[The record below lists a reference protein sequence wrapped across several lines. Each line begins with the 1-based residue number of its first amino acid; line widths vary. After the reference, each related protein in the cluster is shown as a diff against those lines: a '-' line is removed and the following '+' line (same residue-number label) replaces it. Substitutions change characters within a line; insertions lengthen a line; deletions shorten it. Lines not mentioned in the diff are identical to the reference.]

1 MMDEK
6 LAIYGGTPVRSVKLP
21 GPYPG
26 ASVYGK
32 EEADAVTEVVMRKS
46 PFRYYGVDVA
56 GKARD
61 FEKMFRERHARRHAL
76 ACSSGT
82 AALILGLIA
91 VGVQPG
97 DKVIVPANSFYATAG
112 AVTMVGAVPIF
123 CDIDHSMNID
133 PEALDRLIDP
143 LVKAVVVVPIL
154 GNPCRMDALTA
165 VCKKHGVFLI
175 EDAAQSCGSSFRGKL
190 SGTFGDVG
198 TFSLQ
203 LNKIISSGEGG
214 ILIMDDDSYFERAAR
229 FHDQGSFR
237 EKSRLPELKDR
248 PNQYLIGQNY
258 RMSEVAAAIAC
269 EQLKKIDF
277 IISRMRE
284 IKSRIKG
291 AIRPELEEKGVEFR
305 TIIDEAGDASSTIM
319 MYFPSPEKAEAFHN
333 ALIAENVFCSHL
345 YDRKPI
351 YAAPSLLGQISAYQN
366 RFPFNQLTGKDRV
379 EYHMGMC
386 PVAEDLLSRNVMI
399 PLAPAFTDSDA
410 EDIIRAVRKVANVIL
425 AE

>member
-1 MMDEK
+1 MDK
-6 LAIYGGTPVRSVKLP
+6 TLAINGGTPVRSVKLP

-56 GKARD
+56 GKVRD
-61 FEKMFRERHARRHAL
+61 FEKMFRERHGRKYAL

-112 AVTMVGAVPIF
+112 AVTVVGAVPVF
-123 CDIDHSMNID
+123 CDINHSMNID
-133 PEALDRLIDP
+133 PETLDKMIDP

-154 GNPCRMDALTA
+154 GNPCQMDQIVA
-165 VCKKHGVFLI
+165 VCKKHGVHLI
-175 EDAAQSCGSSFRGKL
+175 EDAAQSCGSKFHGQF

-214 ILIMDDDSYFERAAR
+214 ILMMDSDDYFERAAR

-237 EKSRLPELKDR
+237 EKALLPEIKDK

-258 RMSEVAAAIAC
+258 RMSEVAGAIAC

-277 IISRMRE
+277 IIGRMRE
-284 IKSRIKG
+284 IKKRIKD
-291 AIRPELEEKGVEFR
+291 AVQPVLESYGVEFR
-305 TIIDEAGDASSTIM
+305 TIIDEDGDAGSTVM
-319 MYFPSPEKAEAFHN
+319 MYMPTAEKAMAFHD
-333 ALIAENVFCSHL
+333 ALRAENIFCSHL

-351 YAAPSLLGQISAYQN
+351 YAAPSLLGQISAYEN
-366 RFPFNQLTGKDRV
+366 RFPFNQLTGENKV

-386 PVAEDLLSRNVMI
+386 PVAEDLLSRNVRT
-399 PLAPAFTDSDA
+399 PLAPAFTDQDT
-410 EDIIRAVRKVANVIL
+410 EDISTGVLKVAKEIL
-425 AE
+425 A